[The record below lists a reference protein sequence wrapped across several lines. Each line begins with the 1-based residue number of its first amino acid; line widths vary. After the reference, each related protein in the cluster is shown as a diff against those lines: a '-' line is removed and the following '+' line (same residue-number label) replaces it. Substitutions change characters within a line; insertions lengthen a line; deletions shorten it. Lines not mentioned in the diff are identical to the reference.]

1 MKTRRFGRRPY
12 LCTSQIRR
20 HLSTCWFRVVRP
32 PLPVRAVDTVVTWQ
46 STIFVH
52 SFGGGATTCHMF
64 GLGLFGLE
72 LSRLGLSRLGLS
84 RLRLSRLRLSRLRL
98 SRLRLSHLGL
108 SHLGLLD
115 LGLLDLGRF
124 GRQLFFR
131 RRRFSF
137 RFRSCAVALPNYT
150 EDHRGNHQQDYKIA
164 QIDADTRPR
173 RLRRSVAGEIWTSV
187 AR

>member
-1 MKTRRFGRRPY
+1 
-12 LCTSQIRR
+12 
-20 HLSTCWFRVVRP
+20 
-32 PLPVRAVDTVVTWQ
+32 
-46 STIFVH
+46 
-52 SFGGGATTCHMF
+52 MF

-72 LSRLGLSRLGLS
+72 LSDFGLSRLGLS
-84 RLRLSRLRLSRLRL
+84 RLRLSRFWLSRWWLP
-98 SRLRLSHLGL
+98 
-108 SHLGLLD
+108 HLGLLD

-137 RFRSCAVALPNYT
+137 RFRSCVVALPNYA

-173 RLRRSVAGEIWTSV
+173 RLRRSVAGSVAGEIWTSV
-187 AR
+187 ARWLGRSGN